1 MEYWKILIWEGMFI
15 FGGHF
20 KWRANKNKHGE
31 GDNAYQIFVL
41 NVINIEWQSL
51 VYPEIIYHM
60 AEETE
65 SVITQLYKESKL
77 WVHSKLQQI
86 CCTSF
91 SLTFSFKFTYI
102 CIADTWPL
110 KRNILKENKK
120 PFTAIKTLK
129 LQ

>member
-1 MEYWKILIWEGMFI
+1 
-15 FGGHF
+15 
-20 KWRANKNKHGE
+20 
-31 GDNAYQIFVL
+31 
-41 NVINIEWQSL
+41 
-51 VYPEIIYHM
+51 M

-102 CIADTWPL
+102 CIVDTWPL